1 MSENTDLSNELELP
15 IFNNV
20 QFVMKNLEYSAEYN
34 AYRGKIENY
43 PTIKMQNILIKNIN
57 DHYLM
62 ASTSDII
69 QNTENDILIYIHQNS
84 YRLFGIDCTLN
95 HLQKK
100 IIVSKDTFM
109 IEFSNKSI
117 IYDKDDERMT
127 VDELCSNI
135 RVELDIELDSVI
147 FSKHNFYLKYILK
160 KMKITDYVGDLFQ
173 NHN

>member
-20 QFVMKNLEYSAEYN
+20 QFVIEKLERSVKNDTYI
-34 AYRGKIENY
+34 GKIENY
-43 PTIKMQNILIKNIN
+43 PTIKMKNILIKNIN
-57 DHYLM
+57 DHYLI

-69 QNTENDILIYIHQNS
+69 HNTENDILMYIYHNI
-84 YRLFGIDCTLN
+84 YRLIGIECTLR
-95 HLQKK
+95 HLEKK
-100 IIVSKDTFM
+100 IIISKDTFM

-117 IYDKDDERMT
+117 ICDKDGERIS

-147 FSKHNFYLKYILK
+147 FAKHNFYLKYILK
-160 KMKITDYVGDLFQ
+160 KMKITDYVGDLFP